1 MLSKLIKH
9 EFRATFRLL
18 IPLFIILFILSIVDR
33 IVLSLDIFHGVLEI
47 IPILITFAFVISI
60 ATVIIATFILMIMR
74 FYKNLTSDEGYLM
87 FTLPVHTR
95 QLIHSK
101 FLVFFTWTIACILA
115 VIAALLIALARPES
129 ISELWNSFKQV
140 LKGLNNAMEG
150 YGTLFIVETIVL
162 ILVNI
167 IYQILAI
174 YTSIAIGQLFNGHRL
189 IASFGAYICI
199 YLAMQVIMTI
209 FIFTVS
215 LVFKNDISNP
225 KIIAQLLF
233 PFITL
238 FNLVMICVYYFTTNY
253 IFTKRLNLE

>member
-18 IPLFIILFILSIVDR
+18 IPLFILLFILSIVDR

-150 YGTLFIVETIVL
+150 YGTIYRRNHCFNFSQYHLSNSSHIYLNCHWTI
-162 ILVNI
+162 I
-167 IYQILAI
+167 QW
-174 YTSIAIGQLFNGHRL
+174 TSINCFLWRLYMYLSSNASNNDYIYIYCIIG
-189 IASFGAYICI
+189 I
-199 YLAMQVIMTI
+199 
-209 FIFTVS
+209 
-215 LVFKNDISNP
+215 
-225 KIIAQLLF
+225 
-233 PFITL
+233 
-238 FNLVMICVYYFTTNY
+238 
-253 IFTKRLNLE
+253 